1 MEADFSGYATKAG
14 LKCSDGR
21 TITRDA
27 FAHQDKVKVPLVWQ
41 HAHNEPTNVL
51 DPRSAHALWTLLV
64 EQSRSPA
71 AVAVLATTHD
81 LLWALRFADVLT
93 VLAGGEVRF
102 SGPPIDLLP
111 ADALAAA
118 AEAFDELANGLP

>member
-51 DPRSAHALWTLLV
+51 GHAILESREDGIYCHGYFNDTEQGKGAKQLV
-64 EQSRSPA
+64 EHGVERLPR
-71 AVAVLATTHD
+71 VL
-81 LLWALRFADVLT
+81 V
-93 VLAGGEVRF
+93 
-102 SGPPIDLLP
+102 
-111 ADALAAA
+111 
-118 AEAFDELANGLP
+118 